1 MDILSCAHWQ
11 LKKCLPAIMAANL
24 KDTILFVLNRFEIS
38 SQQIY
43 SCTTDNGR
51 NMVKFVELLSNENI
65 PEELYDDSSYE
76 NETDVDNDLS
86 FMNDVVLENK
96 CISVRCAAHT
106 LQLAVN
112 AVLKDK
118 NCSKTIGFARNLVK
132 KLRTP
137 TMSYI
142 MKEKNLRKPPIDC
155 PTRWSSSDKML
166 AYFVE
171 DAVYHL
177 YLDQKVWDSI
187 REIVSLLEP
196 AEVVTSK
203 LQSQNLVF
211 GDFYHTWISCKLLV
225 QKNNSKLA
233 KFLLKELEDREIL
246 LFENDAFLCGIFL
259 DPRFNITLSKNQKQT
274 CISLLSNI
282 YFQIL
287 SISNNSI
294 SIIEKSLEASLS
306 ESFDEVDKYLKLEE
320 ARSVGSPSCMSTCS
334 LLESIQIFLKQRRL
348 SKSTDIIKWWSESSE
363 KFPELFTISQVAL
376 CVPATQVSVGRLFS
390 SVKFIMNPL
399 RNRLDMK
406 TLNAIMLLRTNHMFS
421 K

>member
-1 MDILSCAHWQ
+1 
-11 LKKCLPAIMAANL
+11 
-24 KDTILFVLNRFEIS
+24 
-38 SQQIY
+38 
-43 SCTTDNGR
+43 
-51 NMVKFVELLSNENI
+51 
-65 PEELYDDSSYE
+65 
-76 NETDVDNDLS
+76 
-86 FMNDVVLENK
+86 
-96 CISVRCAAHT
+96 
-106 LQLAVN
+106 LAVN

>member
-1 MDILSCAHWQ
+1 
-11 LKKCLPAIMAANL
+11 
-24 KDTILFVLNRFEIS
+24 
-38 SQQIY
+38 
-43 SCTTDNGR
+43 
-51 NMVKFVELLSNENI
+51 
-65 PEELYDDSSYE
+65 
-76 NETDVDNDLS
+76 
-86 FMNDVVLENK
+86 
-96 CISVRCAAHT
+96 
-106 LQLAVN
+106 
-112 AVLKDK
+112 
-118 NCSKTIGFARNLVK
+118 
-132 KLRTP
+132 
-137 TMSYI
+137 
-142 MKEKNLRKPPIDC
+142 
-155 PTRWSSSDKML
+155 ML

-294 SIIEKSLEASLS
+294 SILEKSLEASLS
-306 ESFDEVDKYLKLEE
+306 ESSDEVDKYLKLEE
-320 ARSVGSPSCMSTCS
+320 ARSVGSPSCMSKCS

-376 CVPATQVSVGRLFS
+376 CVPATQVSVERLFS